1 MATFTLSANSNFADA
16 TIGGTATSTRAG
28 GDTYNIQNGY
38 TLTQDTDTR
47 YGPNTVTT
55 AGPAGVVTI
64 NASTGGMWKLDASNV
79 WLIPYNTGSGS
90 TSAPGGTEMTVTQG
104 SVTGKIIGFWSA
116 INAAP
121 VAYTAEAIPASG
133 FIKVR
138 QVSGGSF
145 SLGGGALSFTGGT
158 SLAAT
163 ITGNQTQGWID
174 VSMDQSSTIT
184 IGRTGTF
191 QTRGGWFELGTT
203 NATRGQS
210 FNLPT
215 SGATTYYI
223 PGVWIETA
231 AGSGTYEYWPCMT
244 TAAGG
249 GWLTAA
255 QGTDVRSPFVQCN
268 GSIIRI
274 GSDGTNNIG
283 RLPVTG
289 CKVRMANIV
298 LLENTT
304 AARQTV
310 AVPNVVQGTRPEF
323 AVTGGAVMDMQVTN
337 CNWYLNLVQAY
348 SIDFVNVAVADLI
361 LIQECASPVNW
372 NGGGVGVCTILTTG
386 TYALSMTSCLAGGTI
401 QNCKFIRGGAV
412 AGSAYGAYVLTC
424 LGQTFSGC
432 YFGTA
437 ILRSNNTV
445 AYGFY
450 AAQTNN
456 ITMTNCIS
464 AAGGF
469 QLVTCANWSF
479 AGTIVY
485 DRTVS
490 TTLTTYPAYCW
501 ALSAKCADITIDGL
515 STNGIANVQ
524 PYNAILA
531 CANSDRIK
539 LRNIGTTAS
548 KMVLGGTNPSRYIYA
563 LQGNNY
569 DVKLQRIYTTGAAT
583 ASGTYL
589 NSDKK
594 ILIEHVWG
602 DTADKIVGSGT
613 VDAPL
618 DGIWK
623 GCMGES
629 GTMQASFTSVY
640 GSAFFDCFISATAGR
655 LGVIMNEPTADY
667 APYITTTGTGKFTS
681 AGNLYLP
688 TSGDSC
694 TWEWPHYVLGYTRF
708 ENSAVICTGGTT
720 VSARMKF
727 NYALDT
733 GSGFGSWSADYTNL
747 TTLGTDLYNL
757 GAILSPTT
765 GFKVRL
771 RITCT
776 STDLANNT
784 INTFR
789 LGMTTDATSQTTQYP
804 LDVVP
809 VTITVKDAATGAA
822 VQNAR
827 VRITTD
833 VGSNLVL
840 EGLTNA
846 SGVLTGTTQ
855 YAAHAISGTV
865 RRATV
870 GYGTLYKVG
879 SISGT
884 TNSSGFSA
892 TVLLISDE

>member
-1 MATFTLSANSNFADA
+1 
-16 TIGGTATSTRAG
+16 
-28 GDTYNIQNGY
+28 
-38 TLTQDTDTR
+38 
-47 YGPNTVTT
+47 
-55 AGPAGVVTI
+55 
-64 NASTGGMWKLDASNV
+64 
-79 WLIPYNTGSGS
+79 
-90 TSAPGGTEMTVTQG
+90 MTVTQG

-121 VAYTAEAIPASG
+121 VAYTAAAIPATG

-145 SLGGGALSFTGGT
+145 SSGGGALSFTGGT

-163 ITGNQTQGWID
+163 ISGNQSQGWIE
-174 VSMDQSSTIT
+174 VSMDVSSTIT

-203 NATRGQS
+203 NGSRNQTM
-210 FNLPT
+210 NLPT
-215 SGATTYYI
+215 SGSSAFSV

-231 AGSGTYEYWPCMT
+231 AGSGTYDYWPCMT

-255 QGTDVRSPFVQCN
+255 QGTDVRSPFVQCT
-268 GSIIRI
+268 GALIRI

-283 RLPVTG
+283 DLPATG
-289 CKVRMANIV
+289 RKVRIPNIFLV
-298 LLENTT
+298 ENTT
-304 AARQTV
+304 AQRGNT

-323 AVTGGAVMDMQVTN
+323 AVTGGAVIDMQVCS

-348 SIDFVNVAVADLI
+348 SIDLIDVAVADLI

-401 QNCKFIRGGAV
+401 QNCKFIRGGTV
-412 AGSAYGAYVLTC
+412 AGSAYGNYMITC
-424 LGQTFSGC
+424 LGQTFSSC

-450 AAQTNN
+450 STQSNN
-456 ITMTNCIS
+456 LTFTNCIN
-464 AAGGF
+464 AAAGF
-469 QLVTCANWSF
+469 QLVTCASISF
-479 AGTIVY
+479 TGTIVY

-501 ALSAKCADITIDGL
+501 NLSAKCADITIDGL

-524 PYNAILA
+524 PYNAILL

-539 LRNIGTTAS
+539 VRNIGTAAS
-548 KMVLGGTNPSRYIYA
+548 PMALGGTNPSRYIFA
-563 LQGNNY
+563 LSGNNY
-569 DVKLQRIYTTGAAT
+569 DVKLQRIYTSGAAT

-594 ILIEHVWG
+594 VLIESVWG
-602 DTADKIVGSGT
+602 DTGDKIIGSGT

-623 GCMGES
+623 GCRGDS

-640 GSAFFDCFISATAGR
+640 GSAFYDVFTSTTTGK

-667 APYITTTGTGKFTS
+667 DPYINTTGTAKFTS

-688 TSGDSC
+688 TIGDSA
-694 TWEWPHYVLGYTRF
+694 EFIWPHFVLGYTRF
-708 ENSAVICTGGTT
+708 TNSAVICTGGTT

-727 NYALDT
+727 NYAIDT
-733 GSGFGSWSADYTNL
+733 GSGFGAYSADYTNL
-747 TTLGTDLYNL
+747 TTLGTDLFNL
-757 GAILSPTT
+757 GSLSATT
-765 GFKVRL
+765 GFKL
-771 RITCT
+771 KLKITCT
-776 STDLANNT
+776 STDLTNNT
-784 INTFR
+784 INTFYVP
-789 LGMTTDATSQTTQYP
+789 MTTDASSQQTQYP
-804 LDVVP
+804 LDTVP
-809 VTITVKDAATGAA
+809 VTITVKNAATLAP
-822 VQNAR
+822 VENAR
-827 VRITTD
+827 IRIITD

-846 SGVLTGTTQ
+846 SGVLTGVTQ
-855 YAAHAISGTV
+855 YSSHAISGTV

-870 GYGTLYKVG
+870 AYGTLYKVG
-879 SISGT
+879 SISGV

-892 TVLLISDE
+892 TVLLTSDE